1 MNSLDGPTF
10 HTNQKLSELLG
21 MSGRCLTRGFAGKLW
36 SIDLTTAMNVL
47 GRPSAWRGTTG
58 YPSKSQGSWDFP
70 FIRGQQ
76 VQGGKAT
83 TEDFQILGQGCEGN
97 GADYGAN
104 SVSQFQR
111 LKLQKCLVL
120 VGIPLDS

>member
-1 MNSLDGPTF
+1 MFWADHQLGEVPRATPVNHKGVGIF
-10 HTNQKLSELLG
+10 HSSEAN
-21 MSGRCLTRGFAGKLW
+21 RCR
-36 SIDLTTAMNVL
+36 
-47 GRPSAWRGTTG
+47 
-58 YPSKSQGSWDFP
+58 
-70 FIRGQQ
+70 
-76 VQGGKAT
+76 GGKAT
-83 TEDFQILGQGCEGN
+83 TEDFQIPGQGCEGN